1 MRLRSRY
8 GSLEAARAAALLL
21 LALPG
26 TLFLY
31 VGQELGLEEA
41 DLADELR
48 QDPIFFGSDGAQK
61 GRDGCRVPIPWDREP
76 PGFGFSERTPWLPI
90 PQTWAPVSVAAQD
103 KDATSPRALYRAALG
118 VRRRSDA
125 LHSGSLTWR
134 DAPAGALVF
143 VREHHSDAIVCAVNV
158 SADELPMPSGEV
170 LLTSEPR
177 LRDRLPAN
185 AAAWVRLPRR

>member
-1 MRLRSRY
+1 MPRPDPL
-8 GSLEAARAAALLL
+8 GPRAAGLRLQRADAL
-21 LALPG
+21 AADPAD
-26 TLFLY
+26 
-31 VGQELGLEEA
+31 VGA
-41 DLADELR
+41 R
-48 QDPIFFGSDGAQK
+48 
-61 GRDGCRVPIPWDREP
+61 
-76 PGFGFSERTPWLPI
+76 
-90 PQTWAPVSVAAQD
+90 SVAAQD

-118 VRRRSDA
+118 VRRKSDA